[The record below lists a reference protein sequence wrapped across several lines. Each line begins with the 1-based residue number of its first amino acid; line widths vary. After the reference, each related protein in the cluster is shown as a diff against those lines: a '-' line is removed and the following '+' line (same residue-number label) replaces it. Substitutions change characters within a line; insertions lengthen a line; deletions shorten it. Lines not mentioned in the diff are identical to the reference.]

1 MQVLIDQAEHLRRAA
16 AIAGVDIG
24 DSAGPQARDVIANG
38 IRLSLL
44 DWGASHPQTIVFL
57 HGGGLTA
64 HTWDLVCASLSDRYH
79 CLAVDLRGHGD
90 SEWPANGDYG
100 LDATATDILQLIAAE
115 CTSSPVLVGM
125 SLGGLTSF
133 KVAAAL
139 GSGLAGLVIVD
150 VGPEMR
156 PEGMRDIV
164 AFISTDRELPS
175 IDDFV
180 ARAMTFNPR
189 RQPELL
195 RRSLLHN
202 LRPLP
207 NGGWTWKW
215 DPRRM
220 QNTRSEAQAHERA
233 MLWEDIARIAVPTL
247 VVRGGNSP
255 VLSADDAR
263 KLTEAF
269 QNATGAEVPNA
280 GHTVQGDN
288 PMGFLEVVVPF
299 LDTVLPA

>member
-1 MQVLIDQAEHLRRAA
+1 VLTDQAEHLQRAA

-24 DSAGPQARDVIANG
+24 ANAGPQVRDIIANG

-44 DWGASHPQTIVFL
+44 EWGASNPQTIVFL

-64 HTWDLVCASLSDRYH
+64 HTWDLVCASLSDRYR

-100 LDATATDILQLIAAE
+100 LDANANDILQLIAAE

-139 GSGLAGLVIVD
+139 GSELAGLVIVD

-156 PEGMRDIV
+156 PEGMREII
-164 AFISTDRELPS
+164 AFTSTDRELPS

-202 LRPLP
+202 LRSLP

-220 QNTRSEAQAHERA
+220 QNTGTEAQAHA
-233 MLWEDIARIAVPTL
+233 HVMLWEDIARIAVPTL

-255 VLSADDAR
+255 VLSVDDAR

-269 QNATGAEVPNA
+269 HSATGAEVPDA

-288 PMGFLEVVVPF
+288 PKGFLRVIIPF
-299 LDTVLPA
+299 LNQVLPA

>member
-1 MQVLIDQAEHLRRAA
+1 VLTDQDEHLQRAA

-24 DSAGPQARDVIANG
+24 DVVGPQARDVIANR

-44 DWGASHPQTIVFL
+44 EWGTSHPQTIVFL

-64 HTWDLVCASLSDRYH
+64 HTWDLVCASLSERYH

-100 LDATATDILQLIAAE
+100 LDATADDILQLIAAE
-115 CTSSPVLVGM
+115 CTSTPVLVGM
-125 SLGGLTSF
+125 SLGGLASF

-139 GSGLAGLVIVD
+139 GNGLAGLVIVD

-164 AFISTDRELPS
+164 AFTSTHRELPS

-180 ARAMTFNPR
+180 ARAMAFNPR
-189 RQPELL
+189 RRPELL
-195 RRSLLHN
+195 QRSLQHN
-202 LRPLP
+202 LRLLP

-220 QNTRSEAQAHERA
+220 QNIGSEAQAHERA
-233 MLWEDIARIAVPTL
+233 MLWEDIARITVPAL

-263 KLTEAF
+263 KLAEAF
-269 QNATGAEVPNA
+269 QNATGAEVPDA

-288 PMGFLEVVVPF
+288 PKGFLEVVTPF
-299 LDTVLPA
+299 LETVLPG

>member
-1 MQVLIDQAEHLRRAA
+1 VLTDQAEHLQRAA

-24 DSAGPQARDVIANG
+24 DNAGPQARAIIANG

-44 DWGASHPQTIVFL
+44 EWGASNPQTIVFL

-100 LDATATDILQLIAAE
+100 LDANANDILQLIAAE
-115 CTSSPVLVGM
+115 CTNRPVLVGM
-125 SLGGLTSF
+125 SLGGLTAF

-139 GSGLAGLVIVD
+139 GSELAGLVIVD

-156 PEGMRDIV
+156 PEGMREII
-164 AFISTDRELPS
+164 AFTSADRELPS
-175 IDDFV
+175 IEDFV

-195 RRSLLHN
+195 RRSLQHN
-202 LRPLP
+202 LRLLP
-207 NGGWTWKW
+207 SGGWTWKW

-220 QNTRSEAQAHERA
+220 QNTGTEAQAQEHA
-233 MLWEDIARIAVPTL
+233 MLWEDIARISVPTL
-247 VVRGGNSP
+247 VVRGANSP

-269 QNATGAEVPNA
+269 HSATGAEVPDA

-288 PMGFLEVVVPF
+288 PKGFLKVIIPF
-299 LDTVLPA
+299 LDGVLPA